1 MSDTRIDE
9 IISLFSRPRTEDI
22 ITELFTLYP
31 DLDEVCI
38 WGYTPG
44 FNDGN
49 PCYHR
54 GDWYIRWKGLRFGG
68 GDCVYFQ
75 VESVEEGYASKIIE
89 DEDEDATLTSV
100 DVPPKLMTA
109 LSTMSDYFEHDY
121 GTDSV
126 CIFARQNGKVNFHSC
141 SYDCGY

>member
-22 ITELFTLYP
+22 ITELFALYP

-44 FNDGN
+44 FNDGD
-49 PCYHR
+49 PCYHH

-68 GDCVYFQ
+68 DDCIYFQ
-75 VESVEEGYASKIIE
+75 VSSVEEGYASKIIE
-89 DEDEDATLTSV
+89 DEDATLAV
-100 DVPPKLMTA
+100 DVPSKLMTA
-109 LSTMSDYFEHDY
+109 LNRMSDYFEHDY
-121 GTDSV
+121 GTNHVS
-126 CIFARQNGKVNFHSC
+126 IFARQEDKVCFHAC
-141 SYDCGY
+141 DYDCGY